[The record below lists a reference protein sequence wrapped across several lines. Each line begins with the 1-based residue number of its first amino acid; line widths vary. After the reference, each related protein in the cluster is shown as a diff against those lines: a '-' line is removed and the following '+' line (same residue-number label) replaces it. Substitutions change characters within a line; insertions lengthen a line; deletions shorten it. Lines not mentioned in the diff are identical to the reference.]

1 MSAAVTLL
9 VVLGVGLW
17 PGRPA
22 AFGPWRRG
30 VEPVPDGAPSPP
42 LTVDD
47 VADAT
52 VLLALALQSG
62 RGLVQALDEVAEVA
76 AAGAAADLRKVA
88 AALRWGRSMD
98 RAWGYARSAWGP
110 TATAFVVADTVGAP
124 SAAVLLEAA
133 ATLRDTES
141 RRLEEAGG
149 RAAVLL
155 VLPLGLCF
163 LPAFIATAVVPI
175 VVVLVG
181 TQLG

>member
-1 MSAAVTLL
+1 MLAATLL
-9 VVLGVGLW
+9 VVLAVVLW
-17 PGRPA
+17 PGRASPA
-22 AFGPWRRG
+22 AWLTRPAD
-30 VEPVPDGAPSPP
+30 PVPAGPVTR

-62 RGLVQALDEVAEVA
+62 RGLAQALEEVADVA
-76 AAGAAADLRKVA
+76 AEGAATDLRKVA

-98 RAWGYARSAWGP
+98 AAWRYARAVWGP
-110 TATAFVVADTVGAP
+110 TATAFVVADAVGAP
-124 SAAVLLEAA
+124 SAAVLLDAA
-133 ATLRDTES
+133 DTLRETEA
-141 RRLEEAGG
+141 RRLEEAGA
-149 RAAVLL
+149 RAGVML

-163 LPAFIATAVVPI
+163 LPAFVATAVVPV